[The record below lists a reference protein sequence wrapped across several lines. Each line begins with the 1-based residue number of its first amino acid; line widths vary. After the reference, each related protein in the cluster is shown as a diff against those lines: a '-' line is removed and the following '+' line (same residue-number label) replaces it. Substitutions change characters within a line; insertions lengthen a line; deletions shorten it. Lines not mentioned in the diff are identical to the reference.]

1 MFPASVATIRMK
13 NLKVVLIVVAC
24 VTSFVCAF
32 GQAEQV
38 KKRAKDLKKN
48 VEAGQTNGAANTN
61 APAKK

>member
-1 MFPASVATIRMK
+1 MK

>member
-1 MFPASVATIRMK
+1 MK

-24 VTSFVCAF
+24 VTSLSFAF
-32 GQAEQV
+32 AQAEQV

-48 VEAGQTNGAANTN
+48 VEAGQTNGAARTN